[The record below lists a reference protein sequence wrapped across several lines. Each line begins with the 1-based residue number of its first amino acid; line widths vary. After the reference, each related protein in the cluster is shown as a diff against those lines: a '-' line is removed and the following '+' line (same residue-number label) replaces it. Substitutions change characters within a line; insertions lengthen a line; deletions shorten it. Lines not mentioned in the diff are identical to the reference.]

1 MVDTIALL
9 IDSIETKYAI
19 LAVSD
24 FESTRKEHM
33 HKQISFVMRQVAN
46 VLETK
51 FDIRVQESSYQNR

>member
-9 IDSIETKYAI
+9 IDNIETKYAL

-24 FESTRKEHM
+24 FESIRKEHI
-33 HKQISFVMRQVAN
+33 HKQINFVMRQAAN

-51 FDIRVQESSYQNR
+51 FDIGVQEYSYQNR

>member
-24 FESTRKEHM
+24 FESIRKEHI